1 MAELDQTTG
10 VLTTQKLQSLLES
23 GRNPAISD
31 RRGLATSFKTM
42 GEKISL
48 HGIEAWF
55 KHTDSNYQTPKDS
68 LHPSLKSYAV
78 PRRRWRVI
86 LELFQVPILEIGLA
100 DDEFRE
106 WCFSKSDKTV
116 LQHEPPFESNADSV
130 SESFVESRLITDRPS
145 IAVLPFVNTGGDVR
159 IDSLAGGLTE
169 DIIQQLARMPE
180 MYVIP
185 RSTTQQYRSE
195 TPTWQRVAKELRVRY
210 MLEGRVRRSGETLRI
225 VVEMIDTLS
234 GSIVWS
240 QRFDEAEADIFK
252 IQDNISLQICA
263 HIEPI
268 LRLHSIRNYRG
279 TDLKP
284 WQLWQHGW
292 HEMYISS
299 PLAAPFDSI
308 DMFQQAVA
316 EDPEYAH
323 AHAGIAT
330 GLAVGMLWGGIGPE
344 ALPEAK
350 RHAEIAFKLLPG
362 SPAVLFGIAMITFIA
377 PTPMTFPLEYLE
389 HAVKLEPSNVVY
401 QSSLGYLEAMTG
413 SAEKG
418 LDRCRFAID
427 ISPKDAREPFICYM
441 LSNAM
446 IANGHYEDAISTM
459 ARSRMFSTVDWVWV
473 MTGFAHF
480 MLGDEQ
486 SAKGALREVIKV
498 GKRSF
503 AFYNYAIKRRLW
515 PQVSDEDK
523 DCYLALF
530 PQMGIS

>member
-1 MAELDQTTG
+1 M
-10 VLTTQKLQSLLES
+10 LES

-31 RRGLATSFKTM
+31 RRGLATSFNEA

-55 KHTDSNYQTPKDS
+55 KHTDSNYRTPKDS
-68 LHPSLKSYAV
+68 LHPDLKSYAI

-86 LELFQVPILEIGLA
+86 LDLFQIPMLKIGLP
-100 DDEFRE
+100 DDEFKE
-106 WCFSKSDKTV
+106 WCFSKPDKAA
-116 LQHEPPFESNADSV
+116 LRHERLLESRG
-130 SESFVESRLITDRPS
+130 ESIGESRLITDRPS

-159 IDSLAGGLTE
+159 IDSLVDGLAE

-185 RSTTQQYRSE
+185 RSTIQGYREQTLTSE
-195 TPTWQRVAKELRVRY
+195 RVAEELRVRY
-210 MLEGRVRRSGETLRI
+210 MLEGRVRRSGEALRI

-240 QRFDEAEADIFK
+240 QHFDEAGADIFK

-263 HIEPI
+263 YIEPI
-268 LRLHSIRNYRG
+268 LRLHSIRGYRNSEP
-279 TDLKP
+279 KA

-292 HEMYISS
+292 HDMYISS

-308 DMFQQAVA
+308 AMFQKSVTD
-316 EDPEYAH
+316 DPEYAL
-323 AHAGIAT
+323 AHVGIAT

-350 RHAEIAFKLLPG
+350 HHAEIAFKLLPE
-362 SPAVLFGIAMITFIA
+362 SPAVLFGVAMITFLA
-377 PTPMTFPLEYLE
+377 PAPMTVPLEYLE

-427 ISPKDAREPFICYM
+427 ISPKDAKEPFICYM

-446 IANGHYEDAISTM
+446 ISNGHYKDAISTM

-486 SAKGALREVIKV
+486 SAKESLREAIKV

-503 AFYNYAIKRRLW
+503 SFYSYSIKQRLW
-515 PQVSDEDK
+515 PQVNEADK
-523 DCYLALF
+523 DSYLALF
-530 PQMGIS
+530 PQMGIN

>member
-1 MAELDQTTG
+1 MTELDQTTG

-23 GRNPAISD
+23 GRNPAVSD
-31 RRGLATSFKTM
+31 RRGLAASFNGL

-68 LHPSLKSYAV
+68 LHPHLKSYV
-78 PRRRWRVI
+78 IPRRRWQVV
-86 LELFQVPILEIGLA
+86 LELFQVPMLEIGLS

-106 WCFSKSDKTV
+106 WCFAKPDKIGLRYKAHLESSDAAG
-116 LQHEPPFESNADSV
+116 ESL
-130 SESFVESRLITDRPS
+130 VESRLITDRPS

-159 IDSLAGGLTE
+159 IDNLAGGLTE

-185 RSTTQQYRSE
+185 RSTIQRYQEE
-195 TPTWQRVAKELRVRY
+195 TPTWERVAEELRVRY

-263 HIEPI
+263 NIEPT

-279 TDLKP
+279 ATPKP

-308 DMFQQAVA
+308 EMFQQAIT
-316 EDPEYAH
+316 EDPDYAL

-344 ALPEAK
+344 ALPDAK
-350 RHAEIAFKLLPG
+350 RHAEIAFKILPE
-362 SPAVLFGIAMITFIA
+362 SPVVLFGMAMITFLE
-377 PTPMTFPLEYLE
+377 PTPMTVPLEYLE

-418 LDRCRFAID
+418 LDCCRFAID
-427 ISPKDAREPFICYM
+427 ISPKDAKEPFICYM

-446 IANGHYEDAISTM
+446 IANGQYEDAISTM
-459 ARSRMFSTVDWVWV
+459 TRSRMFSTVDWVWV
-473 MTGFAHF
+473 MTGFAHH

-486 SAKGALREVIKV
+486 SAKGVLREAIKV

-503 AFYNYAIKRRLW
+503 AFYAYSIKQRLW
-515 PQVSDEDK
+515 PQVNEEDK

-530 PQMGIS
+530 PQMGIN